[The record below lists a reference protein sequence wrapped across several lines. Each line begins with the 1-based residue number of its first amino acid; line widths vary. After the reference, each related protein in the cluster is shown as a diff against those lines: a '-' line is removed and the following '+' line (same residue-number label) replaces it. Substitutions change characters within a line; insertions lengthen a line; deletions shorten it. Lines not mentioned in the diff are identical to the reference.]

1 MLYALAPPYLLG
13 DNMLSHLNLLSIT
26 DDLYS
31 ILIKDDRWK
40 YFVTGLKNT
49 LIITLFAAIMG
60 VVIGFLIAIVRSSA
74 DKLKK
79 ADNITSLF
87 AHFKAVI
94 KARSSKQAYKKISF
108 GRIIFYLLD
117 DVCRLYLTVIRGT
130 PVIVQLMIINYWI
143 LTSMGGTLL
152 VAIIA
157 FGINSGAYVAEIV
170 RSGIMSIDVGQ
181 EEAGRSL
188 GMNFVQTM
196 IFVIIPQA
204 VKNILPA
211 LVNEAIVL
219 LKATSVSGYVAIF
232 DLTKGGDVV
241 RSITWKPLVL
251 FIVAAIY
258 LVVVLIMTKFLGKL
272 ERRLRNSER

>member
-1 MLYALAPPYLLG
+1 M
-13 DNMLSHLNLLSIT
+13 T
-26 DDLYS
+26 
-31 ILIKDDRWK
+31 
-40 YFVTGLKNT
+40 F
-49 LIITLFAAIMG
+49 
-60 VVIGFLIAIVRSSA
+60 
-74 DKLKK
+74 
-79 ADNITSLF
+79 
-87 AHFKAVI
+87 
-94 KARSSKQAYKKISF
+94 
-108 GRIIFYLLD
+108 
-117 DVCRLYLTVIRGT
+117 
-130 PVIVQLMIINYWI
+130 
-143 LTSMGGTLL
+143 
-152 VAIIA
+152 A

-219 LKATSVSGYVAIF
+219 LKETSVSGYVAIF